1 MTNMIPHDFH
11 RIYDIYPQT
20 IFRQMFSNT
29 FHKLND
35 DVVNNIYD
43 FLVPS
48 TIDMSKLIE
57 VIYEKKENISNK
69 QYYYGYPAIRLSLYD
84 FTLQFMKIIILK
96 FTMKDDD
103 MVIIPRLNTDHLFF
117 RNNHFM
123 DNTFSINYDFIEY
136 HKLFWFKLF
145 IEVFQDFH
153 EESKYFCI
161 NMKYL
166 KYFGIAAIILGFLF
180 SMAYYIQTNSRSAI
194 TYETTTLSKQ
204 TIEEKIVATG
214 SVVPE
219 DEVNIVP
226 QISGIID
233 EIFVEEGDEVVAGDL
248 LAKIKVVPNEQS
260 LNSAEGRVK
269 TSRII
274 LNNSTKEY
282 NRNKKLFDKGV
293 ISEQDFNSVELRYNQ
308 DQQNLE
314 NALSDLQ
321 IIRLGSVGGS
331 ALTNT
336 NVRSTVSGTVLQV
349 PVKEGDQAIEAN
361 TFNPGTTIATV
372 ADLNKMI
379 FEGRVDEGEVGK
391 LKIGMDLK
399 ISLGAIEEKE
409 YEAKL
414 TLIAPK
420 GIEVA
425 GAIQFKIEGDVFLDN
440 EYVVRAGYSAN
451 ATIITNVKKDIL
463 SVNESLLQFDNTT
476 KKAFVEIQLSGQKF
490 ERRDIELGI
499 SDGVYAEVLGGVTE
513 KDNIKIWNKTEPLKR
528 GDVEEQEYKYDN

>member
-1 MTNMIPHDFH
+1 
-11 RIYDIYPQT
+11 
-20 IFRQMFSNT
+20 
-29 FHKLND
+29 
-35 DVVNNIYD
+35 
-43 FLVPS
+43 
-48 TIDMSKLIE
+48 
-57 VIYEKKENISNK
+57 
-69 QYYYGYPAIRLSLYD
+69 
-84 FTLQFMKIIILK
+84 
-96 FTMKDDD
+96 
-103 MVIIPRLNTDHLFF
+103 
-117 RNNHFM
+117 
-123 DNTFSINYDFIEY
+123 
-136 HKLFWFKLF
+136 
-145 IEVFQDFH
+145 
-153 EESKYFCI
+153 
-161 NMKYL
+161 MKYL
-166 KYFGIAAIILGFLF
+166 RYFGIGAIILGFLF
-180 SMAYYIQTNSRSAI
+180 SMAYYIKTNSRSAI
-194 TYETTTLSKQ
+194 TYETSKLSKQ

-269 TSRII
+269 TARIV
-274 LNNSTKEY
+274 LNNSTKEFE
-282 NRNKKLFDKGV
+282 RNKKLFDKGV

-391 LKIGMDLK
+391 LEIGMDLK

-409 YEAKL
+409 YDAKL

-425 GAIQFKIEGDVFLDN
+425 GAIQFKIEGEVFLDD

-451 ATIITNVKKDIL
+451 ATIITDVKRDIL
-463 SVNESLLQFDNTT
+463 SINESLLQFDNST
-476 KKAFVEIQLSGQKF
+476 KKPFVEVQISGQKF
-490 ERRDIELGI
+490 ERKDIELGI
-499 SDGVYAEVLGGVTE
+499 SDGVYAEVLGGVSE
-513 KDNIKIWNKTEPLKR
+513 SDNIKIWNKTEPLKR

>member
-1 MTNMIPHDFH
+1 
-11 RIYDIYPQT
+11 
-20 IFRQMFSNT
+20 
-29 FHKLND
+29 
-35 DVVNNIYD
+35 
-43 FLVPS
+43 
-48 TIDMSKLIE
+48 
-57 VIYEKKENISNK
+57 
-69 QYYYGYPAIRLSLYD
+69 
-84 FTLQFMKIIILK
+84 
-96 FTMKDDD
+96 
-103 MVIIPRLNTDHLFF
+103 
-117 RNNHFM
+117 
-123 DNTFSINYDFIEY
+123 
-136 HKLFWFKLF
+136 
-145 IEVFQDFH
+145 
-153 EESKYFCI
+153 
-161 NMKYL
+161 MKYL
-166 KYFGIAAIILGFLF
+166 KYFGIGALIIGFLF
-180 SMAYYIQTNSRSAI
+180 SMAYYIKTNSRSAI
-194 TYETTTLSKQ
+194 TYETTTITKQ

-214 SVVPE
+214 SVIPE

-233 EIFVEEGDEVVAGDL
+233 EIFVDEGDEVKAGDL
-248 LAKIKVVPNEQS
+248 LAKIKVVPNEQA

-274 LNNSTKEY
+274 LNNSKKEFE
-282 NRNKKLFDKGV
+282 RNKKLFDKGV

-349 PVKEGDQAIEAN
+349 PVKVGDQAIEAN

-409 YEAKL
+409 YEANL

-425 GAIQFKIEGDVFLDN
+425 GAIQFKIEGEVFLDD
-440 EYVVRAGYSAN
+440 EYLVRAGYSAN
-451 ATIITNVKKDIL
+451 ATIITDVKQNIW
-463 SVNESLLQFDNTT
+463 SVNESLLQFDNST
-476 KKAFVEIQLSGQKF
+476 KKPFVEVQISGQKF
-490 ERRDIELGI
+490 ERRDVELGI
-499 SDGVYAEVLGGVTE
+499 SDGVYAEILDGITQ

>member
-1 MTNMIPHDFH
+1 
-11 RIYDIYPQT
+11 
-20 IFRQMFSNT
+20 
-29 FHKLND
+29 
-35 DVVNNIYD
+35 
-43 FLVPS
+43 
-48 TIDMSKLIE
+48 
-57 VIYEKKENISNK
+57 
-69 QYYYGYPAIRLSLYD
+69 
-84 FTLQFMKIIILK
+84 MK
-96 FTMKDDD
+96 F
-103 MVIIPRLNTDHLFF
+103 
-117 RNNHFM
+117 
-123 DNTFSINYDFIEY
+123 
-136 HKLFWFKLF
+136 
-145 IEVFQDFH
+145 
-153 EESKYFCI
+153 
-161 NMKYL
+161 L
-166 KYFGIAAIILGFLF
+166 KYFGIGAIILGFLF
-180 SMAYYIQTNSRSAI
+180 SMAYYIKTNSRSAI
-194 TYETTTLSKQ
+194 TYETSKLSKQ

-269 TSRII
+269 TARIV
-274 LNNSTKEY
+274 LNNSTKEFE
-282 NRNKKLFDKGV
+282 RNKKLFDKGV

-391 LKIGMDLK
+391 LEIGMDLK

-409 YEAKL
+409 YDAKL

-425 GAIQFKIEGDVFLDN
+425 GAIQFKIEGEVFLDD

-451 ATIITNVKKDIL
+451 ATIITDVKRDIL
-463 SVNESLLQFDNTT
+463 SINESLLQFDNST
-476 KKAFVEIQLSGQKF
+476 KKPFVEVQISGQKF
-490 ERRDIELGI
+490 ERKDIELGI
-499 SDGVYAEVLGGVTE
+499 SDGVYAEVLGGVSE
-513 KDNIKIWNKTEPLKR
+513 SDNIKIWNKTEPLKR

>member
-1 MTNMIPHDFH
+1 
-11 RIYDIYPQT
+11 
-20 IFRQMFSNT
+20 
-29 FHKLND
+29 
-35 DVVNNIYD
+35 
-43 FLVPS
+43 
-48 TIDMSKLIE
+48 
-57 VIYEKKENISNK
+57 
-69 QYYYGYPAIRLSLYD
+69 
-84 FTLQFMKIIILK
+84 MK
-96 FTMKDDD
+96 F
-103 MVIIPRLNTDHLFF
+103 
-117 RNNHFM
+117 
-123 DNTFSINYDFIEY
+123 
-136 HKLFWFKLF
+136 
-145 IEVFQDFH
+145 
-153 EESKYFCI
+153 
-161 NMKYL
+161 L
-166 KYFGIAAIILGFLF
+166 KYFGIGAIILGFLF
-180 SMAYYIQTNSRSAI
+180 SMAYYIKTNSRSAI
-194 TYETTTLSKQ
+194 TYETSKLSKQ

-269 TSRII
+269 TARIV
-274 LNNSTKEY
+274 LNNSTKEFE
-282 NRNKKLFDKGV
+282 RNKKLFDKGV

-391 LKIGMDLK
+391 LEIGMDLK

-409 YEAKL
+409 YDAKL

-425 GAIQFKIEGDVFLDN
+425 GAIQFKIEGEVFLDD

-451 ATIITNVKKDIL
+451 ATIITDVKKDIL
-463 SVNESLLQFDNTT
+463 SINESLLQFDNST
-476 KKAFVEIQLSGQKF
+476 KKPFVEVQISGQKF
-490 ERRDIELGI
+490 ERKDIELGI
-499 SDGVYAEVLGGVTE
+499 SDGVYAEVLGGVSE
-513 KDNIKIWNKTEPLKR
+513 NDNIKIWNKTEPLKR

>member
-1 MTNMIPHDFH
+1 
-11 RIYDIYPQT
+11 
-20 IFRQMFSNT
+20 
-29 FHKLND
+29 
-35 DVVNNIYD
+35 
-43 FLVPS
+43 
-48 TIDMSKLIE
+48 
-57 VIYEKKENISNK
+57 
-69 QYYYGYPAIRLSLYD
+69 
-84 FTLQFMKIIILK
+84 
-96 FTMKDDD
+96 
-103 MVIIPRLNTDHLFF
+103 
-117 RNNHFM
+117 
-123 DNTFSINYDFIEY
+123 
-136 HKLFWFKLF
+136 
-145 IEVFQDFH
+145 
-153 EESKYFCI
+153 
-161 NMKYL
+161 MKYL
-166 KYFGIAAIILGFLF
+166 KYFGIGAIILGFLF
-180 SMAYYIQTNSRSAI
+180 SMAYYIKTNSRSAI
-194 TYETTTLSKQ
+194 TYETSKLSKQ

-260 LNSAEGRVK
+260 LNSPEGRVK
-269 TSRII
+269 TARIV
-274 LNNSTKEY
+274 LNNSTKEFE
-282 NRNKKLFDKGV
+282 RNKKLFDKGV

-391 LKIGMDLK
+391 LEIGMDLK

-409 YEAKL
+409 YDAKL

-425 GAIQFKIEGDVFLDN
+425 GAIQFKIEGEVFLDD

-451 ATIITNVKKDIL
+451 ATIITDVKKDIL
-463 SVNESLLQFDNTT
+463 SINESLLQFDNST
-476 KKAFVEIQLSGQKF
+476 KKPFVEVQISGQKF
-490 ERRDIELGI
+490 ERKDIELGI
-499 SDGVYAEVLGGVTE
+499 SDGVFAEVLGGVSE
-513 KDNIKIWNKTEPLKR
+513 SDNIKIWNKTEPLKR

>member
-1 MTNMIPHDFH
+1 
-11 RIYDIYPQT
+11 
-20 IFRQMFSNT
+20 
-29 FHKLND
+29 
-35 DVVNNIYD
+35 
-43 FLVPS
+43 
-48 TIDMSKLIE
+48 
-57 VIYEKKENISNK
+57 
-69 QYYYGYPAIRLSLYD
+69 
-84 FTLQFMKIIILK
+84 
-96 FTMKDDD
+96 
-103 MVIIPRLNTDHLFF
+103 
-117 RNNHFM
+117 
-123 DNTFSINYDFIEY
+123 
-136 HKLFWFKLF
+136 
-145 IEVFQDFH
+145 
-153 EESKYFCI
+153 
-161 NMKYL
+161 MKYL
-166 KYFGIAAIILGFLF
+166 KYFGIGAIILGFLF
-180 SMAYYIQTNSRSAI
+180 SMAYYIKTNSRSAI
-194 TYETTTLSKQ
+194 TYETSKLSKQ

-269 TSRII
+269 TARIV
-274 LNNSTKEY
+274 LNNSTKEFE
-282 NRNKKLFDKGV
+282 RNKKLFDKGV

-391 LKIGMDLK
+391 LEIGMDLK

-409 YEAKL
+409 YDAKL

-425 GAIQFKIEGDVFLDN
+425 GAIQFKIEGEVFLDD

-451 ATIITNVKKDIL
+451 ATIITDVKKDIL
-463 SVNESLLQFDNTT
+463 SINESLLQFDNST
-476 KKAFVEIQLSGQKF
+476 KKPFVEVQISGQKF
-490 ERRDIELGI
+490 ERKDIELGI
-499 SDGVYAEVLGGVTE
+499 SDGVYAEVLSGVSE
-513 KDNIKIWNKTEPLKR
+513 SDNIKIWNKTEPLKR
-528 GDVEEQEYKYDN
+528 GDIEEQEYKYDN

>member
-1 MTNMIPHDFH
+1 
-11 RIYDIYPQT
+11 
-20 IFRQMFSNT
+20 
-29 FHKLND
+29 
-35 DVVNNIYD
+35 
-43 FLVPS
+43 
-48 TIDMSKLIE
+48 
-57 VIYEKKENISNK
+57 
-69 QYYYGYPAIRLSLYD
+69 
-84 FTLQFMKIIILK
+84 
-96 FTMKDDD
+96 
-103 MVIIPRLNTDHLFF
+103 
-117 RNNHFM
+117 
-123 DNTFSINYDFIEY
+123 
-136 HKLFWFKLF
+136 
-145 IEVFQDFH
+145 
-153 EESKYFCI
+153 
-161 NMKYL
+161 MKYL
-166 KYFGIAAIILGFLF
+166 KYVGIGVLILGFLF

-194 TYETTTLSKQ
+194 TYDTATLSTQ

-214 SVVPE
+214 SVIPE

-233 EIFVEEGDEVVAGDL
+233 QIFVEEGDEVVAGDL
-248 LAKIKVVPNEQS
+248 LAKIKVVPNEQA

-274 LNNSTKEY
+274 LNNSTKEFE
-282 NRNKKLFDKGV
+282 RNKKLFNKGV
-293 ISEQDFNSVELRYNQ
+293 ISEQDFNSIELRYNQ

-409 YEAKL
+409 YDAKL

-451 ATIITNVKKDIL
+451 ATIVTNIKKDIL
-463 SVNESLLQFDNTT
+463 SINESLLQFDNTT
-476 KKAFVEIQLSGQKF
+476 KKSYVEIQTSSQKF

-499 SDGVYAEVLGGVTE
+499 SDGVYAEVLGGITE
-513 KDNIKIWNKTEPLKR
+513 KDNIKVWNKTEPLKR
-528 GDVEEQEYKYDN
+528 GDLDEQEYKYDN

>member
-1 MTNMIPHDFH
+1 
-11 RIYDIYPQT
+11 
-20 IFRQMFSNT
+20 
-29 FHKLND
+29 
-35 DVVNNIYD
+35 
-43 FLVPS
+43 
-48 TIDMSKLIE
+48 
-57 VIYEKKENISNK
+57 
-69 QYYYGYPAIRLSLYD
+69 
-84 FTLQFMKIIILK
+84 
-96 FTMKDDD
+96 
-103 MVIIPRLNTDHLFF
+103 
-117 RNNHFM
+117 
-123 DNTFSINYDFIEY
+123 
-136 HKLFWFKLF
+136 
-145 IEVFQDFH
+145 
-153 EESKYFCI
+153 
-161 NMKYL
+161 MKYL

-269 TSRII
+269 TSRIV
-274 LNNSTKEY
+274 LNNSNKEY

>member
-1 MTNMIPHDFH
+1 
-11 RIYDIYPQT
+11 
-20 IFRQMFSNT
+20 
-29 FHKLND
+29 
-35 DVVNNIYD
+35 
-43 FLVPS
+43 
-48 TIDMSKLIE
+48 
-57 VIYEKKENISNK
+57 
-69 QYYYGYPAIRLSLYD
+69 
-84 FTLQFMKIIILK
+84 
-96 FTMKDDD
+96 
-103 MVIIPRLNTDHLFF
+103 
-117 RNNHFM
+117 
-123 DNTFSINYDFIEY
+123 
-136 HKLFWFKLF
+136 
-145 IEVFQDFH
+145 
-153 EESKYFCI
+153 
-161 NMKYL
+161 MKYL
-166 KYFGIAAIILGFLF
+166 KYVGIGVLILGFLF

-194 TYETTTLSKQ
+194 TYDTATLSTQ

-214 SVVPE
+214 SVIPE

-248 LAKIKVVPNEQS
+248 LAKIKVVPNEQA

-274 LNNSTKEY
+274 LNNSTKEFE
-282 NRNKKLFDKGV
+282 RNKKLFNKGV
-293 ISEQDFNSVELRYNQ
+293 ISEQDFNSIELRYNQ

-409 YEAKL
+409 YDAKL

-451 ATIITNVKKDIL
+451 ATIVTNIKKDIL
-463 SVNESLLQFDNTT
+463 SINESLLQFDNTT
-476 KKAFVEIQLSGQKF
+476 KKSYVEIQTSSQKF

-499 SDGVYAEVLGGVTE
+499 SDGVYAEVLGGITE
-513 KDNIKIWNKTEPLKR
+513 KDNIKVWNKTEPLKR
-528 GDVEEQEYKYDN
+528 GDQDEQEYKYDN

>member
-1 MTNMIPHDFH
+1 
-11 RIYDIYPQT
+11 
-20 IFRQMFSNT
+20 
-29 FHKLND
+29 
-35 DVVNNIYD
+35 
-43 FLVPS
+43 
-48 TIDMSKLIE
+48 
-57 VIYEKKENISNK
+57 
-69 QYYYGYPAIRLSLYD
+69 
-84 FTLQFMKIIILK
+84 
-96 FTMKDDD
+96 
-103 MVIIPRLNTDHLFF
+103 
-117 RNNHFM
+117 
-123 DNTFSINYDFIEY
+123 
-136 HKLFWFKLF
+136 
-145 IEVFQDFH
+145 
-153 EESKYFCI
+153 
-161 NMKYL
+161 MKYL
-166 KYFGIAAIILGFLF
+166 KYFGIGAIILGFLF
-180 SMAYYIQTNSRSAI
+180 SMAYYIKTNSRSAI
-194 TYETTTLSKQ
+194 TYETSKLSKQ

-269 TSRII
+269 TTRIV
-274 LNNSTKEY
+274 LNNSTKEFE
-282 NRNKKLFDKGV
+282 RNKKLFDKGV

-361 TFNPGTTIATV
+361 TFNPGTTISTV

-409 YEAKL
+409 YDAKL

-425 GAIQFKIEGDVFLDN
+425 GAIQFKIEGEVFLDD

-451 ATIITNVKKDIL
+451 ATIITDVKKDIL
-463 SVNESLLQFDNTT
+463 SINESLLQFDNST
-476 KKAFVEIQLSGQKF
+476 KKPFVEVQISGQKF
-490 ERRDIELGI
+490 ERKDIELGI
-499 SDGVYAEVLGGVTE
+499 SDGIYAEVLGGVSE
-513 KDNIKIWNKTEPLKR
+513 SDNIKIWNKTEPLKR

>member
-1 MTNMIPHDFH
+1 
-11 RIYDIYPQT
+11 
-20 IFRQMFSNT
+20 
-29 FHKLND
+29 
-35 DVVNNIYD
+35 
-43 FLVPS
+43 
-48 TIDMSKLIE
+48 
-57 VIYEKKENISNK
+57 
-69 QYYYGYPAIRLSLYD
+69 
-84 FTLQFMKIIILK
+84 
-96 FTMKDDD
+96 
-103 MVIIPRLNTDHLFF
+103 
-117 RNNHFM
+117 
-123 DNTFSINYDFIEY
+123 
-136 HKLFWFKLF
+136 
-145 IEVFQDFH
+145 
-153 EESKYFCI
+153 
-161 NMKYL
+161 MKYL

-194 TYETTTLSKQ
+194 TFETTTLSKQ

-248 LAKIKVVPNEQS
+248 LAKIKVVPNEQA

-269 TSRII
+269 TSKIV

-282 NRNKKLFDKGV
+282 NRNKKLFEKGV
-293 ISEQDFNSVELRYNQ
+293 ISEQDFNSIELRYNQ

-336 NVRSTVSGTVLQV
+336 NVRSTVSGTILQI

-379 FEGRVDEGEVGK
+379 FEGRVDEGEVGN
-391 LKIGMDLK
+391 LEIGMDLK
-399 ISLGAIEEKE
+399 ISLGAIEDKE
-409 YEAKL
+409 YDAKL

-425 GAIQFKIEGDVFLDN
+425 GAIQFKIEGDVFLDD

-476 KKAFVEIQLSGQKF
+476 KKAYVEIQLSGQKF

-499 SDGVYAEVLGGVTE
+499 SDGVYAEVLGGITD
-513 KDNIKIWNKTEPLKR
+513 KDNVKIWNKTEPLKR
-528 GDVEEQEYKYDN
+528 GDVDDQEYKYDN

>member
-1 MTNMIPHDFH
+1 
-11 RIYDIYPQT
+11 
-20 IFRQMFSNT
+20 
-29 FHKLND
+29 
-35 DVVNNIYD
+35 
-43 FLVPS
+43 
-48 TIDMSKLIE
+48 
-57 VIYEKKENISNK
+57 
-69 QYYYGYPAIRLSLYD
+69 
-84 FTLQFMKIIILK
+84 
-96 FTMKDDD
+96 
-103 MVIIPRLNTDHLFF
+103 
-117 RNNHFM
+117 
-123 DNTFSINYDFIEY
+123 
-136 HKLFWFKLF
+136 
-145 IEVFQDFH
+145 
-153 EESKYFCI
+153 
-161 NMKYL
+161 MKYL

-194 TYETTTLSKQ
+194 TYETTTLSNQ

-269 TSRII
+269 TSRIV

-409 YEAKL
+409 YEATL

>member
-1 MTNMIPHDFH
+1 
-11 RIYDIYPQT
+11 
-20 IFRQMFSNT
+20 
-29 FHKLND
+29 
-35 DVVNNIYD
+35 
-43 FLVPS
+43 
-48 TIDMSKLIE
+48 
-57 VIYEKKENISNK
+57 
-69 QYYYGYPAIRLSLYD
+69 
-84 FTLQFMKIIILK
+84 
-96 FTMKDDD
+96 
-103 MVIIPRLNTDHLFF
+103 
-117 RNNHFM
+117 
-123 DNTFSINYDFIEY
+123 
-136 HKLFWFKLF
+136 
-145 IEVFQDFH
+145 
-153 EESKYFCI
+153 
-161 NMKYL
+161 MKYL

-180 SMAYYIQTNSRSAI
+180 SMAYYIQTNSKSAI
-194 TYETTTLSKQ
+194 TYETTTITKQ

-233 EIFVEEGDEVVAGDL
+233 EIFIEEGDVVVAGDL
-248 LAKIKVVPNEQS
+248 LAKIKVVPNEQA

-274 LNNSTKEY
+274 LNNSSKEFD
-282 NRNKKLFDKGV
+282 RNKKLFDKGV

-336 NVRSTVSGTVLQV
+336 NVRTTVSGTVLQV
-349 PVKEGDQAIEAN
+349 PVEKGDQAIEAN
-361 TFNPGTTIATV
+361 TFNPGTTISTV

-391 LKIGMDLK
+391 LKIGMDLI

-409 YEAKL
+409 YKAIL

-425 GAIQFKIEGDVFLDN
+425 GAIQFKIEGEVFLDD
-440 EYVVRAGYSAN
+440 EYLIRAGYSAN
-451 ATIITNVKKDIL
+451 ATIITDVKKDIW

-476 KKAFVEIQLSGQKF
+476 KKAFVEVQVSGQKF

-499 SDGVYAEVLGGVTE
+499 SDGVYTEVIGGITE
-513 KDNIKIWNKTEPLKR
+513 NDNIKIWNKTEPLKR

>member
-1 MTNMIPHDFH
+1 
-11 RIYDIYPQT
+11 
-20 IFRQMFSNT
+20 
-29 FHKLND
+29 
-35 DVVNNIYD
+35 
-43 FLVPS
+43 
-48 TIDMSKLIE
+48 
-57 VIYEKKENISNK
+57 
-69 QYYYGYPAIRLSLYD
+69 
-84 FTLQFMKIIILK
+84 
-96 FTMKDDD
+96 
-103 MVIIPRLNTDHLFF
+103 
-117 RNNHFM
+117 
-123 DNTFSINYDFIEY
+123 
-136 HKLFWFKLF
+136 
-145 IEVFQDFH
+145 
-153 EESKYFCI
+153 
-161 NMKYL
+161 MKYL
-166 KYFGIAAIILGFLF
+166 KYFGIGAIILGFLF
-180 SMAYYIQTNSRSAI
+180 SMAYYIKTNSRSAI
-194 TYETTTLSKQ
+194 TYETSKLSKQ

-260 LNSAEGRVK
+260 HNSAEGRVK
-269 TSRII
+269 TARIV
-274 LNNSTKEY
+274 LNNSTKEFE
-282 NRNKKLFDKGV
+282 RNKKLFDKGV

-391 LKIGMDLK
+391 LEIGMDLK

-409 YEAKL
+409 YDAKL

-425 GAIQFKIEGDVFLDN
+425 GAIQFKIEGEVFLDD

-451 ATIITNVKKDIL
+451 ATIITDVKRDIL
-463 SVNESLLQFDNTT
+463 SINESLLQFDNST
-476 KKAFVEIQLSGQKF
+476 KKPFVEVQISGQKF
-490 ERRDIELGI
+490 ERKDIELGI
-499 SDGVYAEVLGGVTE
+499 SDGVYAEVLGGVSE
-513 KDNIKIWNKTEPLKR
+513 SDNIKIWNKTEPLKR

>member
-1 MTNMIPHDFH
+1 
-11 RIYDIYPQT
+11 
-20 IFRQMFSNT
+20 
-29 FHKLND
+29 
-35 DVVNNIYD
+35 
-43 FLVPS
+43 
-48 TIDMSKLIE
+48 
-57 VIYEKKENISNK
+57 
-69 QYYYGYPAIRLSLYD
+69 
-84 FTLQFMKIIILK
+84 
-96 FTMKDDD
+96 
-103 MVIIPRLNTDHLFF
+103 
-117 RNNHFM
+117 
-123 DNTFSINYDFIEY
+123 
-136 HKLFWFKLF
+136 
-145 IEVFQDFH
+145 
-153 EESKYFCI
+153 
-161 NMKYL
+161 MKYL
-166 KYFGIAAIILGFLF
+166 KYFGIGAIILGFLF
-180 SMAYYIQTNSRSAI
+180 SMAYYIKTNSRSAI
-194 TYETTTLSKQ
+194 TYETSKLSKQ

-269 TSRII
+269 TARIV
-274 LNNSTKEY
+274 LNNSTKEFE
-282 NRNKKLFDKGV
+282 RNKKLFDKGV

-391 LKIGMDLK
+391 LEIGMDLK

-409 YEAKL
+409 YDAKL

-425 GAIQFKIEGDVFLDN
+425 GAIQFKIEGEVFLDD

-451 ATIITNVKKDIL
+451 ATIITDVKRDIL
-463 SVNESLLQFDNTT
+463 SINESLLQFDNST
-476 KKAFVEIQLSGQKF
+476 KKPFIEVQISGQKF
-490 ERRDIELGI
+490 ERKDIELGI
-499 SDGVYAEVLGGVTE
+499 SDGVYAEVLGGVSE
-513 KDNIKIWNKTEPLKR
+513 SDNIKIWNKTEPLKR

>member
-1 MTNMIPHDFH
+1 
-11 RIYDIYPQT
+11 
-20 IFRQMFSNT
+20 
-29 FHKLND
+29 
-35 DVVNNIYD
+35 
-43 FLVPS
+43 
-48 TIDMSKLIE
+48 
-57 VIYEKKENISNK
+57 
-69 QYYYGYPAIRLSLYD
+69 
-84 FTLQFMKIIILK
+84 
-96 FTMKDDD
+96 
-103 MVIIPRLNTDHLFF
+103 
-117 RNNHFM
+117 
-123 DNTFSINYDFIEY
+123 
-136 HKLFWFKLF
+136 
-145 IEVFQDFH
+145 
-153 EESKYFCI
+153 
-161 NMKYL
+161 MKYL
-166 KYFGIAAIILGFLF
+166 KYVGIGVLILGFLF

-194 TYETTTLSKQ
+194 TYDTATLSTQ

-214 SVVPE
+214 SVIPE

-233 EIFVEEGDEVVAGDL
+233 QIFVEEGDEVVAGDL
-248 LAKIKVVPNEQS
+248 LAKIKVVPNEQA

-274 LNNSTKEY
+274 LNNSTKEFE
-282 NRNKKLFDKGV
+282 RNKKLFNKGV
-293 ISEQDFNSVELRYNQ
+293 ISEQDFNSIELRYNQ

-409 YEAKL
+409 YDAKL

-451 ATIITNVKKDIL
+451 ATIVTNIKKDIL
-463 SVNESLLQFDNTT
+463 SINESLLQFDNTT
-476 KKAFVEIQLSGQKF
+476 KKSYVEIQTSSQKF

-513 KDNIKIWNKTEPLKR
+513 KDNIKVWNKTEPLKR
-528 GDVEEQEYKYDN
+528 GDQDEQEYKYDN

>member
-1 MTNMIPHDFH
+1 
-11 RIYDIYPQT
+11 
-20 IFRQMFSNT
+20 
-29 FHKLND
+29 
-35 DVVNNIYD
+35 
-43 FLVPS
+43 
-48 TIDMSKLIE
+48 
-57 VIYEKKENISNK
+57 
-69 QYYYGYPAIRLSLYD
+69 
-84 FTLQFMKIIILK
+84 
-96 FTMKDDD
+96 
-103 MVIIPRLNTDHLFF
+103 
-117 RNNHFM
+117 
-123 DNTFSINYDFIEY
+123 
-136 HKLFWFKLF
+136 
-145 IEVFQDFH
+145 
-153 EESKYFCI
+153 
-161 NMKYL
+161 MKYL

-180 SMAYYIQTNSRSAI
+180 SMAYYIQTNSKSAI
-194 TYETTTLSKQ
+194 TYETTTITKQ

-233 EIFVEEGDEVVAGDL
+233 EIFIEEGDVVFAGDL
-248 LAKIKVVPNEQS
+248 LAKIKVVPNEQA

-274 LNNSTKEY
+274 LNNSSKEFD
-282 NRNKKLFDKGV
+282 RNKKLFDKGV

-336 NVRSTVSGTVLQV
+336 NVRTTVSGTVLQV
-349 PVKEGDQAIEAN
+349 PVEKGDQAIEAN

-391 LKIGMDLK
+391 LKIGMDLI

-409 YEAKL
+409 YKAIL

-425 GAIQFKIEGDVFLDN
+425 GAIQFKIEGEVFLDD
-440 EYVVRAGYSAN
+440 EYLIRAGYSAN
-451 ATIITNVKKDIL
+451 ATIITDVKKDIW
-463 SVNESLLQFDNTT
+463 SVNESLLQFNNTT
-476 KKAFVEIQLSGQKF
+476 KKAFVEVQISGQKF
-490 ERRDIELGI
+490 ERRDVELGI
-499 SDGVYAEVLGGVTE
+499 SDGVYTEVIGGITE
-513 KDNIKIWNKTEPLKR
+513 NDNIKIWNKTEPLKR